1 MIGIKI
7 MDTNFN
13 KMHKILSGLK
23 ERTMSSLLNSS
34 GDEIK
39 EMSIFNEDGSFNQEL
54 LTKEGFVK
62 NLIDSGNEKMKNI
75 YESLYDA
82 IANLNDD
89 GKMSEDELKFI
100 ASFGKNSDKNTISKD
115 DFYDLGLIGRNI
127 NKYTKENSYSEELH
141 EFLDKPEANITP
153 SQKVEQ
159 PEKITAVNNEL
170 KINGKIDEPVIQG
183 NVGDCW
189 LLSGINALNST
200 DKGKEIIRN
209 SIIPN
214 DDGTVTVNFAGV
226 QKQIT
231 ITPDEIKQ
239 YDTDTNFQD
248 MYSNGDNDALVLEI
262 GMRKLIKE
270 NPKLFLGLDTDI
282 SGGQTFNF
290 WKALIPNYNIMHIA
304 DNYEKPEIAEDGGII
319 GKCGVSDMYA
329 KKIKEIFENA
339 LENKNIAIE
348 FSTDGHSMAITE
360 VTENE
365 VTYIDSMNYTKT
377 TLSWDK
383 FINSGVSELSYTDL
397 SND

>member
-1 MIGIKI
+1 

-13 KMHKILSGLK
+13 KMHKILSGLN
-23 ERTMSSLLNSS
+23 EHQMSSLLNSS

-39 EMSIFNEDGSFNQEL
+39 EVSIFNNDGSFKQEL
-54 LTKEGFVK
+54 LTKEGFVN
-62 NLIDSGNEKMKNI
+62 NLIDIENEKMKDI

-82 IANLNDD
+82 IANLDDD

-100 ASFGKNSDKNTISKD
+100 ASFGKNSDKNTISQD
-115 DFYDLGLIGRNI
+115 DFYDLGIIGRDI

-141 EFLDKPEANITP
+141 EFLNKPEVNIVSTN
-153 SQKVEQ
+153 KVEQ
-159 PEKITAVNNEL
+159 PPKITAVNDEL

-239 YDTDTNFQD
+239 HDTDTNFQD

-270 NPKLFLGLDTDI
+270 NPKLFLGLDKDI
-282 SGGQTFNF
+282 SGGKTFNF
-290 WKALIPNYNIMHIA
+290 WKALIPNYNIMHIE
-304 DNYEKPEIAEDGGII
+304 DNYEQPEITNDDGIVSTSS
-319 GKCGVSDMYA
+319 GVSDIYA
-329 KKIKEIFENA
+329 KKIKELFQNA
-339 LENKNIAIE
+339 LDNKNIAIE
-348 FSTDGHSMAITE
+348 FSTSGHSMAITE
-360 VTENE
+360 VKENE
-365 VTYIDSMNYTKT
+365 VTYIDSMNYKKT

-383 FINSGVSELSYTDL
+383 FINSGIVLSYIDL
-397 SND
+397 SNN